1 MIATCYALTFQSV
14 SLEDGLAEFM
24 TFIRG
29 IMIVGIQMMFR
40 GIKPIFENMMEQDAD
55 HVLMPHM
62 ESLPLIQKSWVDPAL
77 EAITNLKALCLEPIE
92 VEYQGL
98 LINIVEKLY
107 INSWDGQFNISLP
120 LLQPSTEHNSSIQS
134 IYEAIR
140 LVDGST
146 TPKLPGGHQPEQ
158 PSHGPPALAL
168 GRAQR
173 GHVLYPPAGEPGAGE
188 EAQARRGMRDR
199 SGLPEVAQ
207 VAQCACGLSAPN
219 LQPVADVGG
228 GAAEW
233 GRVVFWKV
241 CSMMMRDGCER
252 IGWIVIL
259 ES

>member
-29 IMIVGIQMMFR
+29 IMIVGIQMLFR

-107 INSWDGQFNISLP
+107 INSWDGQFNIFLP
-120 LLQPSTEHNSSIQS
+120 LLQPLN
-134 IYEAIR
+134 
-140 LVDGST
+140 
-146 TPKLPGGHQPEQ
+146 
-158 PSHGPPALAL
+158 
-168 GRAQR
+168 
-173 GHVLYPPAGEPGAGE
+173 
-188 EAQARRGMRDR
+188 
-199 SGLPEVAQ
+199 
-207 VAQCACGLSAPN
+207 
-219 LQPVADVGG
+219 
-228 GAAEW
+228 
-233 GRVVFWKV
+233 
-241 CSMMMRDGCER
+241 
-252 IGWIVIL
+252 
-259 ES
+259 